1 MHNLIYLAR
10 QGSVY
15 DFYNRDVLTYFKV
28 VDKLN
33 FLGGVRFIFSLLS
46 DLAFAVLNGIF
57 VFNFRQV

>member
-46 DLAFAVLNGIF
+46 DLAFCCARRNI
-57 VFNFRQV
+57 VF